1 MSNQV
6 LDVKLIVKSLRDA
19 SGNFVQATPKLY
31 TVGGVKQ
38 LAMACLDNAP
48 IKQIP
53 TVKLS
58 RDGSTCEYSIT
69 ELQQHNDHM
78 PTFTDE
84 GDLYVYCDRVLAHIV
99 DSLRL
104 LNWRLSMIDDLQ
116 DNFTIG
122 FEQLGSNCCKCND
135 IITEVNHTNKTGLPL
150 CATCCTT
157 NHSNLKTMQK
167 EDCNE

>member
-6 LDVKLIVKSLRDA
+6 LDVKLIVKSVRDA
-19 SGNFVQATPKLY
+19 QGNFVQATPSLF

-58 RDGSTCEYSIT
+58 RDGSGCEFSIT

-84 GDLYVYCDRVLAHIV
+84 AELYLYCDRVLAHIAH
-99 DSLRL
+99 SLRQ
-104 LNWRLSMIDDLQ
+104 LNLELSMVDDLQ

-135 IITEVNHTNKTGLPL
+135 VITEVNHTNKTGLPL
-150 CATCCTT
+150 CTTCFK
-157 NHSNLKTMQK
+157 NNAEGGL
-167 EDCNE
+167 

>member
-1 MSNQV
+1 MSSPK
-6 LDVKLIVKSLRDA
+6 LDVKLIVKSVRDGQ
-19 SGNFVQATPKLY
+19 GNLVQATPNLF

-58 RDGSTCEYSIT
+58 RDGSGCEYSIT

-84 GDLYVYCDRVLAHIV
+84 SDLYVYCDRVLSHIV
-99 DSLRL
+99 DSLGL

-122 FEQLGSNCCKCND
+122 FEQLGANCDVCKEV
-135 IITEVNHTNKTGLPL
+135 ITEVNHTNETGSPICVDCYGNGKLF
-150 CATCCTT
+150 
-157 NHSNLKTMQK
+157 NSKKENSN
-167 EDCNE
+167 E